1 LADEEATAV
10 LNGVP
15 NSRGELESKSVEKD
29 VKTINSLIVKGSKWI
44 KIHMIYKKLSQAG
57 GAGEGFIVSSGSRA
71 AQQQEQRWPALVR
84 RDQEGTPR
92 LLPRT
97 SERAST
103 REY

>member
-57 GAGEGFIVSSGSRA
+57 GAGEGFIVRMSATTHSNA
-71 AQQQEQRWPALVR
+71 HPQVTDHALI
-84 RDQEGTPR
+84 D
-92 LLPRT
+92 
-97 SERAST
+97 
-103 REY
+103 